1 MHGVRCLQ
9 KTTCKFLF
17 SSSFLCLFIR
27 CIITHVSALNRYL
40 LTSVNNI
47 QMASLVCLLVILAG
61 DVETNPGP
69 ATAEQSVSLLHLT
82 YEVSAISFSTFKIIS

>member
-1 MHGVRCLQ
+1 MHGVRYLQ

-17 SSSFLCLFIR
+17 SLFFLCLFIR
-27 CIITHVSALNRYL
+27 CIITHVSAFNRYL

-69 ATAEQSVSLLHLT
+69 ATAEQSVSLLHINIRSIRNKLD
-82 YEVSAISFSTFKIIS
+82 YV